1 MRMHRASRGRSRSAL
16 ALGMCLFMLLHPGPT
31 WAGGGP
37 FGIDHR
43 IGYDN
48 SGLWARSNQTALI
61 DSLLAAEAAGALWEG
76 GEDRFGHTL
85 WQSVDATAIG
95 GLTTEA
101 LKYAFSRERPSST
114 SDPNLW
120 FKGHGNQSFPSG
132 EVTVVSSLVTPLI
145 LEYRHDSPA
154 VYALEILPVYD
165 AIARMKVWGHWQ
177 SDVIAG
183 FAIGTAAG
191 LLAHNHEGTPWILS
205 VMPHGV
211 FVGFKKTF

>member
-1 MRMHRASRGRSRSAL
+1 VLVRAALRSEVL
-16 ALGMCLFMLLHPGPT
+16 VLVFLFEWISGSPA

-37 FGIDHR
+37 LGIDHR

-48 SGLWARSNQTALI
+48 SGLWARGNQTALI
-61 DSLLAAEAAGALWEG
+61 DAMLAAEVAGGLWEG

-85 WQSVDATAIG
+85 WQSIDATVIG
-95 GLTTEA
+95 GVTSEA
-101 LKYAFSRERPSST
+101 LKYAFPRERPSTT
-114 SDPNLW
+114 SDPNRW

-132 EVTVVSSLVTPLI
+132 EVTVVSSIVTPLI

-154 VYALEILPVYD
+154 IYALEVLPVYD

-191 LLAHNHEGTPWILS
+191 ILAHSHQGTPWVLS
-205 VMPHGV
+205 VMPRGV
-211 FVGFKKTF
+211 YVGFKKQLF

>member
-1 MRMHRASRGRSRSAL
+1 MREAFRPRFAGKVPL
-16 ALGMCLFMLLHPGPT
+16 LCCLFGLLNASPA

-48 SGLWARSNQTALI
+48 SGLWARSNQTALL
-61 DSLLAAEAAGALWEG
+61 DAMLAAEVAGGLWEG

-85 WQSVDATAIG
+85 WQSIDATVIG
-95 GLTTEA
+95 GVTSEA
-101 LKYAFSRERPSST
+101 LKYAFSRERPSTT
-114 SDPNLW
+114 SDPNQWL
-120 FKGHGNQSFPSG
+120 KGHGNQSFPSG
-132 EVTVVSSLVTPLI
+132 EVTVVTSIVTPLI

-154 VYALEILPVYD
+154 IYALEILPVYD

-191 LLAHNHEGTPWILS
+191 ILAHNHQGTPWVLS
-205 VMPHGV
+205 VMPHAV
-211 FVGFKKTF
+211 YVGFKKPLF

>member
-1 MRMHRASRGRSRSAL
+1 MG
-16 ALGMCLFMLLHPGPT
+16 CLCAAMATPA

-48 SGLWARSNQTALI
+48 SGVWARSNQTALI
-61 DSLLAAEAAGALWEG
+61 DAMMGAEVVGALWEG

-85 WQSVDATAIG
+85 WQSIDATVIG
-95 GLTTEA
+95 GVTSEA
-101 LKYAFSRERPSST
+101 LKYAFSRERPSAT
-114 SDPNLW
+114 SDPNQW

-132 EVTVVSSLVTPLI
+132 EVTVVSSIVTPLI

-154 VYALEILPVYD
+154 IYALEILPVYD

-191 LLAHNHEGTPWILS
+191 ILAHAHQGTPWVLS

-211 FVGFKKTF
+211 YVGFKKQLF